1 MQKMS
6 LHEAMYTQR
15 AIRNFTSDPVSD
27 EVVTTILDAAVR
39 APSGGN
45 TQRWSFLV
53 IRDRETKKRF
63 GEWYLDAWTG
73 LVADMNLQQTSAQP
87 YRPSMLTQSMEDIPV
102 LILACLDSPTPP
114 HGPNS
119 LTPGSSIYPAVQN
132 IIFAA
137 RALGLG
143 TVLTT
148 LHTKLEDEVKVLLGI
163 RDTVSTAALIPLGYP
178 AQGERFG
185 GGRRKPSA
193 EVTFHERWGQ
203 SASS

>member
-63 GEWYLDAWTG
+63 GEWYLEAWTG

-87 YRPSMLTQSMEDIPV
+87 YRPSMLAQSMEDISV

-163 RDTVSTAALIPLGYP
+163 RDTVSTAAWDIRPKENASVVAGASPLPRSLSTSAG
-178 AQGERFG
+178 AKA
-185 GGRRKPSA
+185 RRA
-193 EVTFHERWGQ
+193 R
-203 SASS
+203 

>member
-87 YRPSMLTQSMEDIPV
+87 YRP
-102 LILACLDSPTPP
+102 
-114 HGPNS
+114 
-119 LTPGSSIYPAVQN
+119 
-132 IIFAA
+132 
-137 RALGLG
+137 RAW
-143 TVLTT
+143 
-148 LHTKLEDEVKVLLGI
+148 K
-163 RDTVSTAALIPLGYP
+163 
-178 AQGERFG
+178 
-185 GGRRKPSA
+185 
-193 EVTFHERWGQ
+193 TFPC
-203 SASS
+203 

>member
-87 YRPSMLTQSMEDIPV
+87 YRPSML
-102 LILACLDSPTPP
+102 A
-114 HGPNS
+114 
-119 LTPGSSIYPAVQN
+119 
-132 IIFAA
+132 
-137 RALGLG
+137 
-143 TVLTT
+143 
-148 LHTKLEDEVKVLLGI
+148 
-163 RDTVSTAALIPLGYP
+163 
-178 AQGERFG
+178 
-185 GGRRKPSA
+185 
-193 EVTFHERWGQ
+193 
-203 SASS
+203 

>member
-1 MQKMS
+1 M
-6 LHEAMYTQR
+6 
-15 AIRNFTSDPVSD
+15 SD
-27 EVVTTILDAAVR
+27 EVVTTILYAAVR

-87 YRPSMLTQSMEDIPV
+87 YRPSMLAQSMEDISV

-163 RDTVSTAALIPLGYP
+163 RDTVSTAAWDIRPKENASVVAGASPLPRSLSTSAG
-178 AQGERFG
+178 AKA
-185 GGRRKPSA
+185 RRA
-193 EVTFHERWGQ
+193 R
-203 SASS
+203 

>member
-63 GEWYLDAWTG
+63 GEKYLEAWTG

-87 YRPSMLTQSMEDIPV
+87 YRPSMLAQSMEDISV

-143 TVLTT
+143 TVLTA

-163 RDTVSTAALIPLGYP
+163 RDTVSTAAWDIRPKENASVVAGASPLPRSLSTSAG
-178 AQGERFG
+178 AKARR
-185 GGRRKPSA
+185 GR
-193 EVTFHERWGQ
+193 
-203 SASS
+203 